1 MVASIFA
8 ATQFFNRS
16 SALRTAYQ
24 SGQRARLLVVG
35 DSNTA
40 GWGANGAGGGAGVN
54 AGNAT
59 NYLRTKSYVRET
71 ATLLIAAGYRVR
83 SDGFFGSGASAANTI
98 AEAVAA
104 NPSLAFGANWSVWTS
119 NLFVGAYSF
128 LCASSNTTTDM
139 TYTPTVAA
147 DRFDIYF
154 STFIGGGIFRVA
166 DSGGNLQ
173 TGISTN
179 AAESFQKV
187 TVSRG
192 VASTLAIT
200 LRQTTTGGLFI
211 VGIVPWDSTSP
222 RLELINAG
230 YAGSK
235 VSDWQDAS
243 HAYSPF
249 LAVPII
255 DADAVSLNFG
265 PNDAQAGVTPAQY
278 QTNLQALITQFK
290 PTGDILLIKPAT
302 SSDTHNPPAG
312 YITAIDTLVAN
323 NSLAQAANFNS
334 ISMLAADRFDSVHFV
349 STGHVKMANVFE
361 PVIASAIGNP

>member
-8 ATQFFNRS
+8 AAQFFSRT
-16 SALRTAYQ
+16 SALRNAYQ
-24 SGQRARLLVVG
+24 SGQRARLLLLG

-40 GWGANGAGGGAGVN
+40 GWGANGAGGGAGSN

-59 NYLRTKSYVRET
+59 NYLRTKSYVQET
-71 ATLLIAAGYRVR
+71 ATQLAASGYRIR
-83 SDGFFGSGASAANTI
+83 SDGFLGSGASAANTI

-104 NPSLAFGANWSVWTS
+104 NPSLAFGANWSVWTG
-119 NLFVGAYSF
+119 NLFIGAYSF

-154 STFIGGGIFRVA
+154 STFVGGGIFRVA

-179 AAESFQKV
+179 SAESFQKV
-187 TVSRG
+187 TVSRA

-211 VGIVPWDSTSP
+211 LGIIPWNTTSP
-222 RLELINAG
+222 RLELINCG

-235 VSDWQDAS
+235 VSDWQDTS

-249 LAVPII
+249 NAVPLVG
-255 DADAVSLNFG
+255 AEAVSIDLG
-265 PNDAQAGVTPAQY
+265 PNDAFASVTPAQY

-290 PTGDILLIKPAT
+290 PVSNVILIKPAT
-302 SSDTHNPPAG
+302 SSDSHNPPAG
-312 YITAIDTLVAN
+312 YMTAIDTLVSTN
-323 NSLAQAANFNS
+323 GLAQAPDFNS
-334 ISMLAADRFDSVHFV
+334 ISMLSSDRFDSVHFA
-349 STGHVKMANVFE
+349 SAGQVKEANVLK
-361 PVIASAIGNP
+361 PALAAIIGNP